1 MFKKSID
8 RLKYKCDM
16 SEKRMSKIT
25 NRAETVIDIQHYKML
40 NMKEKMEATGNCIY
54 PYIYLTEVPEGKN
67 RKR

>member
-1 MFKKSID
+1 
-8 RLKYKCDM
+8 M